1 MISRANSRDEEN
13 VIDLL
18 QAAKTVVDFT
28 AGVSFEQFITD
39 RKLQLALER
48 LIDVIGQDA
57 INISDVFRSVHS
69 EIPWQTL
76 MTLRHILALEDEEKN
91 ERMWSIVSVHVPELL
106 AQLESLLQP
115 LTYEARSE

>member
-1 MISRANSRDEEN
+1 MISQANSRDEEN

-28 AGVSFEQFITD
+28 VGVSFEQYIID

-57 INISDVFRSVHS
+57 VNISEVFRSVHS
-69 EIPWQTL
+69 EIPWHTL
-76 MTLRHILALEDEEKN
+76 MTLRHVLALEDEEKY
-91 ERMWSIVSVHVPELL
+91 ERMWSIVSAHVPELVV
-106 AQLESLLQP
+106 QLESLLP
-115 LTYEARSE
+115 PGKYDAIGD